1 MASYKDAISW
11 MADMDD
17 NEWLGEPNQI
27 PSVTASMVSDIFKK
41 PMAKVVRDLEKAIWE
56 NDNANRGNG

>member
-1 MASYKDAISW
+1 MASYKEAIAW

-17 NEWLGEPNQI
+17 NQWLGDDNPI

-41 PMAKVVRDLEKAIWE
+41 PMSKVVKDLTKAIWE
-56 NDNANRGNG
+56 IDNDSRGNG